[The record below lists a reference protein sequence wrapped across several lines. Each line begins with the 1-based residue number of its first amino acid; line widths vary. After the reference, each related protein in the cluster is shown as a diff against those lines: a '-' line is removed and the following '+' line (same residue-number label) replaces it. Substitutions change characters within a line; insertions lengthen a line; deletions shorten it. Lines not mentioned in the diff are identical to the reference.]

1 MSSPS
6 VDHSLSTNTQ
16 WTAVWALLL
25 AAFVT
30 LLDVTVVNLAV
41 PRIAANLQA
50 TDVQSQWILLAYLV
64 PLAALLLPLG
74 RFGDALGRRR
84 LFLFGVVGFALG
96 GLAAGAAQ
104 NINVLIASRVLQ
116 GVGAATMMPQVLA
129 LTQVI
134 LPPDQRRRAV
144 GYFGMVSALGA
155 VAGPI
160 IGGAILTID
169 LFGLGWRA
177 VFLLV
182 VPPCILSALIVVYF
196 LSPDV
201 SSSSK
206 RIDVRNGFLVALAV
220 TGFVF
225 AAVQGRAMGWP
236 IWMMV
241 LFPASV
247 LLLAYVLSAQR
258 KGVSDKVEPL
268 LPTALLRSTPYL
280 QRTSMI
286 LLVFCGIAGVPF
298 LLAIALQAGPQLS
311 PGEVAMALAAHP
323 IFAMAG
329 AAVAGRW
336 NPANP
341 WSLPSIGSI
350 LTCGGIVLI
359 VIAFAQAG
367 DDIAAPVLLI
377 PLALVGFGMG
387 LSNVA
392 LMSGALA
399 QVSNDVAGAA
409 SGMLQT
415 AQQIGI
421 TLSIAIVG
429 GLYFAS
435 TPDGTSEAASK
446 ALLFPGAVFAVASLL
461 CGLGAIFQN
470 RKET

>member
-1 MSSPS
+1 MSNPQSDQS
-6 VDHSLSTNTQ
+6 HAKGAQ

-41 PRIAANLQA
+41 PSIAADLQA
-50 TDVQSQWILLAYLV
+50 TDVESQWILLAYLV
-64 PLAALLLPLG
+64 PLASLLLPLG

-84 LFLFGVVGFALG
+84 LFLFGVADFALG
-96 GLAAGAAQ
+96 GLAAGTAQ
-104 NINVLIASRVLQ
+104 SINVLIAARVLQ

-134 LPPDQRRRAV
+134 LPSDQRRQAV

-177 VFLLV
+177 VFLLAI
-182 VPPCILSALIVVYF
+182 PPCILSSLIVVSF
-196 LSPDV
+196 LSPGE
-201 SSSSK
+201 SGPSK
-206 RIDVRNGFLVALAV
+206 RIDVQNGALIALAV
-220 TGFVF
+220 TGLVF
-225 AAVQGRAMGWP
+225 AAVQGRTMGWP
-236 IWMMV
+236 IWMMG
-241 LFPASV
+241 LPPASV
-247 LLLAYVLSAQR
+247 LLLAYVIQAQR
-258 KGVSDKVEPL
+258 RGMSDRVEPL
-268 LPTALLRSTPYL
+268 LPPALLMSAPFLR
-280 QRTSMI
+280 RASMM
-286 LLVFCGIAGVPF
+286 LLVFSGIAGVPF

-323 IFAMAG
+323 IFAVAG
-329 AAVAGRW
+329 ATVAGRW
-336 NPANP
+336 SPANP
-341 WSLPSIGSI
+341 WTVPSLGAV
-350 LTCGGIVLI
+350 LTCVGIVLI
-359 VIAFAQAG
+359 VIAFAQTG
-367 DDIAAPVLLI
+367 DDISAPVLLI

-399 QVSNDVAGAA
+399 QVSIDVAGAA

-421 TLSIAIVG
+421 TFSIAIVG

-435 TPDGTSEAASK
+435 TSGTTSNAASA
-446 ALLFPGAVFAVASLL
+446 ALLFPGAVFALASVL
-461 CGLGAIFQN
+461 CGLGAIFQ
-470 RKET
+470 RKGET

>member
-1 MSSPS
+1 MSNPQSDQS
-6 VDHSLSTNTQ
+6 HATSAQ

-41 PRIAANLQA
+41 PSIADDLRA
-50 TDVQSQWILLAYLV
+50 TDVQSQWILLAYLM

-84 LFLFGVVGFALG
+84 LFLFGVAGFALG
-96 GLAAGAAQ
+96 GLAAGTAQ
-104 NINVLIASRVLQ
+104 SITVLIAARVLQ

-160 IGGAILTID
+160 VGGVILTID

-177 VFLLV
+177 VFLSV
-182 VPPCILSALIVVYF
+182 IPPCILSTLIVVSF
-196 LSPDV
+196 LPSDDSGP
-201 SSSSK
+201 SK
-206 RIDVRNGFLVALAV
+206 RIDLWNGLLVAFAV
-220 TGFVF
+220 TVLVF
-225 AAVQGRAMGWP
+225 AAVQGRTMGWP
-236 IWMMV
+236 IWMIA
-241 LFPASV
+241 LPSV
-247 LLLAYVLSAQR
+247 SFLLLVYVVYTQR
-258 KGVSDKVEPL
+258 NGVSDKDEPL
-268 LPTALLRSTPYL
+268 LPSALLRSASFL
-280 QRTSMI
+280 RCASMI
-286 LLVFCGIAGVPF
+286 LLVFSGIAGVPF

-323 IFAMAG
+323 IFAVVG
-329 AAVAGRW
+329 TTVAGRW
-336 NPANP
+336 NPAILWN
-341 WSLPSIGSI
+341 LPSIGSV

-359 VIAFAQAG
+359 AIEFTQAG
-367 DDIAAPVLLI
+367 DDIMAPVLFI

-399 QVSNDVAGAA
+399 RVSSDMAGAA

-429 GLYFAS
+429 GLYFAIAS
-435 TPDGTSEAASK
+435 GATSDAASA
-446 ALLFPGAVFAVASLL
+446 ALLFPGAIFALASVL
-461 CGLGAIFQN
+461 CGLGAISQ
-470 RKET
+470 KKGEA

>member
-1 MSSPS
+1 MSNPPS
-6 VDHSLSTNTQ
+6 DQSHATKAQ

-30 LLDVTVVNLAV
+30 LLDVTVVNLAL
-41 PRIAANLQA
+41 PSIAGDLQA
-50 TDVQSQWILLAYLV
+50 TDAQSQWILLAYLL

-84 LFLFGVVGFALG
+84 LFLFGVAGFALG
-96 GLAAGAAQ
+96 GLAAGTAQ
-104 NINVLIASRVLQ
+104 SINVLIAARVLQ

-144 GYFGMVSALGA
+144 GFFGMVSALGA

-182 VPPCILSALIVVYF
+182 IPPCISSSLIVVSF
-196 LSPDV
+196 MPLDDSG
-201 SSSSK
+201 SSK
-206 RIDVRNGFLVALAV
+206 RVDVRNGLLVALAV

-241 LFPASV
+241 LPPASA
-247 LLLAYVLSAQR
+247 LLLAYVVYTQR
-258 KGVSDKVEPL
+258 NGVSDKVEAL
-268 LPTALLRSTPYL
+268 LPSALLRSTL
-280 QRTSMI
+280 FLRRASMI
-286 LLVFCGIAGVPF
+286 LLVFSGIAGVPF

-311 PGEVAMALAAHP
+311 PGEVAVALAAHP
-323 IFAMAG
+323 IFAVAG

-336 NPANP
+336 NPSNP
-341 WSLPSIGSI
+341 WAQPCLGSI
-350 LTCGGIVLI
+350 LTCAGIAMI
-359 VIAFAQAG
+359 VFAFARAG
-367 DDIAAPVLLI
+367 DDITALVLLI
-377 PLALVGFGMG
+377 PLALVGFGVG

-421 TLSIAIVG
+421 TLSITIVG
-429 GLYFAS
+429 GLYFANAS
-435 TPDGTSEAASK
+435 GTTSEAAST
-446 ALLFPGAVFAVASLL
+446 ALLFPGAIFAVASLL
-461 CGLGAIFQN
+461 CGFGSIFHN
-470 RKET
+470 TKET

>member
-1 MSSPS
+1 MSNPPS
-6 VDHSLSTNTQ
+6 DQSHATDAQ

-41 PRIAANLQA
+41 PSIAADLQA
-50 TDVQSQWILLAYLV
+50 TDVQSQWILLAYLL

-84 LFLFGVVGFALG
+84 LFLVGVTGFAIG
-96 GLAAGAAQ
+96 GLAAGTAQ
-104 NINVLIASRVLQ
+104 SILVLIAARVLQ

-182 VPPCILSALIVVYF
+182 IPPCILSSLTVVSF
-196 LSPDV
+196 LDRDGGAP
-201 SSSSK
+201 SK
-206 RIDVRNGFLVALAV
+206 KIDVWQGQLVALAV
-220 TGFVF
+220 TGLVF
-225 AAVQGRAMGWP
+225 AAVQGRPLGWP
-236 IWMMV
+236 LWLV
-241 LFPASV
+241 ALSPASV
-247 LLLAYVLSAQR
+247 LLLVYVIYTQR
-258 KGVSDKVEPL
+258 NRVSDKIEPL
-268 LPTALLRSTPYL
+268 LPSALLRSASFL
-280 QRTSMI
+280 QPAFMI

-298 LLAIALQAGPQLS
+298 LLAIALQAGPQLP
-311 PGEVAMALAAHP
+311 PGAVAMALAAHP
-323 IFAMAG
+323 VFAVAG
-329 AAVAGRW
+329 AAVAGQW
-336 NPANP
+336 SPANP
-341 WSLPSIGSI
+341 WTLPGLGSV
-350 LTCGGIVLI
+350 LTCAGIALI
-359 VIAFAQAG
+359 VFAFAQAG
-367 DDIAAPVLLI
+367 DDITALVLLV
-377 PLALVGFGMG
+377 PLALVGLGMG

-399 QVSNDVAGAA
+399 TASNDVAGAA
-409 SGMLQT
+409 SGLLQT

-429 GLYFAS
+429 SLYFAN
-435 TPDGTSEAASK
+435 TSGATSDAASA
-446 ALLFPGAVFAVASLL
+446 ALLFPGVIFAAATLL
-461 CGLGAIFQN
+461 CGLGAVFHKK
-470 RKET
+470 KET